1 MERIKRNKIRKRR
14 KKKRLL
20 ILSIICIIG
29 IITTCLLRSLI
40 SKEEDSITDNRQEN
54 EYTDVN
60 INIEEPSA
68 QKKEIIITMAGDCTL
83 GTDTKFNV
91 NGSFNEEIK
100 KLGND
105 YSKIMRNVANVFQED
120 DYTIVNLETTF
131 TESTEKAEKGSGVVY
146 HFKGPKDYV
155 NILTS
160 SSIEGVTISNN
171 HSYDYGQKGLDDT
184 RTVLRNNKVDYCGY
198 GDKIIKEIKGNKI
211 GILGYS
217 VWWVSDEIKNNIK
230 KDIEDLIA
238 DGCNIIIPYF
248 HWGEEGKSVPNEVQ
262 QEIGRFAI
270 DSGATMVVGS
280 HSHVIQTIENYKGKL
295 IAYSLGNFSFGGNSN
310 PSDKRTYILQSKFI
324 IEGNEIDKIE
334 YKIIPTFI
342 SSTNI
347 RNDYAPTI
355 ASGKDSEEI
364 LSYIGKLSPTINFNN
379 KSEFFSLK

>member
-1 MERIKRNKIRKRR
+1 MERRKRYKIKKR
-14 KKKRLL
+14 KQKKRLL
-20 ILSIICIIG
+20 ILFTIAIIG
-29 IITTCLLRSLI
+29 IITI
-40 SKEEDSITDNRQEN
+40 IAF
-54 EYTDVN
+54 VN
-60 INIEEPSA
+60 INSREEEPITEVSEENEDINVNKIIDEPTVE
-68 QKKEIIITMAGDCTL
+68 KKEIIITMAGDCTL

-105 YSKIMRNVANVFQED
+105 YSKIMRNVSNIFQKD
-120 DYTIVNLETTF
+120 DYSIVNLETTF
-131 TESTEKAEKGSGVVY
+131 TDSTEKAAKGSGVVY
-146 HFKGPKDYV
+146 HFKGPKEYV

-184 RTVLRNNKVDYCGY
+184 RAVLRNSKVDYCGY
-198 GDKIIKEIKGNKI
+198 GSKIIKEIKGNKI

-217 VWWVSDEIKNNIK
+217 VWWISDEIKNNIK
-230 KDIEDLIA
+230 KDIEDLSA
-238 DGCNIIIPYF
+238 EGCNIIIPYF
-248 HWGEEGKSVPNEVQ
+248 HWGEEGKSTPNEVQ

-324 IEGNEIDKIE
+324 FEENEIAKIE
-334 YKIIPTFI
+334 YKIIPAFI
-342 SSTNI
+342 SSIST

-355 ASGKDSEEI
+355 ASGNDGEQI
-364 LSYIGKLSPTINFNN
+364 LNYIRKLSPTISFNN
-379 KSEFFSLK
+379 NDEFFSLK